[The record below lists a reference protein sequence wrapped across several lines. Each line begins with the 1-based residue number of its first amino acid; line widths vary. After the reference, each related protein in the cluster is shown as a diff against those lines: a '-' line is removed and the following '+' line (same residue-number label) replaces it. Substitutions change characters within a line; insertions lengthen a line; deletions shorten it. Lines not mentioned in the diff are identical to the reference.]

1 VQSTSLLLIRHATCD
16 PVGHALAGRAPGI
29 GLNDD
34 GRAQAAALASALRTE
49 PLSAVYTSPLQR
61 ARDTAVA
68 IAAVHGLPVIEAE
81 GLQEIDFGEWTGST
95 LAALD
100 GDATWADFNVLR
112 SVTRAPGGEL
122 LLEAQ
127 ARAVATLLPI
137 VRHHAGSTI
146 AAVTHA
152 DVIRAVLCH
161 LLGMPM
167 DNLLRVDIS
176 PAAVATVVFDGRWPR
191 LAGLSRPA

>member
-1 VQSTSLLLIRHATCD
+1 
-16 PVGHALAGRAPGI
+16 
-29 GLNDD
+29 
-34 GRAQAAALASALRTE
+34 
-49 PLSAVYTSPLQR
+49 
-61 ARDTAVA
+61 VA
-68 IAAVHGLPVIEAE
+68 IAAVHDLSVAEAE

-127 ARAVATLLPI
+127 ARAVAALLPI
-137 VRHHAGSTI
+137 VQRHAGSSI

-152 DVIRAVLCH
+152 DVIRAVLGH

-167 DNLLRVDIS
+167 DNLLRLDIS